1 MRKLKAVLFDDEFIA
16 LEALSTKVDWDGLNI
31 ELAGTAMDG
40 LSALELVRRVRPDI
54 VLTDIRM
61 PGMSGLDLIEKVMA
75 EFPEVRCIVFSGFNE
90 FDYVKRAIRLGVS
103 DYVEKP
109 ITETAIEQALRKA
122 LGQLERERAIRS
134 MERMLQGTG
143 EALLEK
149 AVRGLLLSGG
159 EADLSVLEQFGLDEE
174 RLSGVTVLA
183 CAEPFTVPD
192 HPAYRVVYLREEK
205 DCLAV
210 LFHFLELPSAHW
222 DSIFDELE
230 SVGKTVGAGRTH
242 PAPEG
247 ARSSLK
253 EARHALKGALLLG
266 IRGGLRFGELGA
278 WTDAAEPLSARM
290 EAILISLRAGN
301 REALMREVDGFLK
314 EIQEVRPD
322 PEQVESDMLKIVY
335 AAEEAVRELA
345 KDAGGEGRAEPS
357 RHHVEMAEASAEGRL
372 AEWFREKMEHFAELA
387 AGSREREKHE
397 AVEKAKQYVV
407 QNAFRDVSLQETAE
421 AVGLHPAYLSVLFKE
436 VTGESFIKYLTRNRM
451 ELAKSLLRKGLKV
464 NEVSERIGYMT
475 PRHFS
480 EVFKRYTGMTPGQ
493 FRDAPH
499 QP

>member
-16 LEALSTKVDWDGLNI
+16 LEALSSAVDWEGLNI

-40 LSALELVRRVRPDI
+40 LTALELVRRVRPDI

-90 FDYVKRAIRLGVS
+90 FDYVKRAIRLGVA

-122 LGQLERERAIRS
+122 LGQLERERAVRS
-134 MERMLQGTG
+134 MERMLQSSG

-149 AVRGLLLSGG
+149 AVRDLLLSGG
-159 EADLSVLEQFGLDEE
+159 EADLSALDQFGLDEE

-183 CAEPFTVPD
+183 SAEPFNVPD

-205 DCLAV
+205 DFLAV
-210 LFHFLELPSAHW
+210 MFHFLELPPAHW

-230 SVGKTVGAGRTH
+230 SAGKTVGAGLTY
-242 PAPEG
+242 PTAEG

-266 IRGGLRFGELGA
+266 IRGGLKFGELGS
-278 WTDAAEPLSARM
+278 WTDAPEQLSARM

-301 REALMREVDGFLK
+301 REVLMREVDGYLQ
-314 EIQEVRPD
+314 EIQEIRLD
-322 PEQVESDMLKIVY
+322 PECVECDMLKLVF
-335 AAEEAVRELA
+335 AAEEAARELA
-345 KDAGGEGRAEPS
+345 RDAGGEGRTEPP
-357 RHHVEMAEASAEGRL
+357 RHHIEIAEASAEGRL
-372 AEWFREKMEHFAELA
+372 RAWFREKMAHFADLA
-387 AGSREREKHE
+387 AGRREREKHE
-397 AVEKAKQYVV
+397 AIEKAKQYVV